1 MERVTFKSVA
11 QVNIRYVITKNHY
24 DLNNSSFYNSPG
36 CYVDNTCFQYDT
48 LGDGEVQ
55 HTPEYLVSTQNTE
68 DFMVSL
74 ALYISENHSP
84 ELFKILEHL
93 EPYGISTEQI
103 KFLYNLKPN
112 SNRKPTYIN
121 LQEMK
126 KTTSDKQYD
135 KRWEKLDSDWRPTF
149 RNIFRHMVVSFHGF
163 LARLIVTEKIRQ
175 ATDYGVW
182 VDYEE
187 EFKIPDFNN
196 IRGSMYVLESFL
208 TAYRNIDAIS
218 RQVESLKHNMKLSD

>member
-1 MERVTFKSVA
+1 MERVTFKSVSQA
-11 QVNIRYVITKNHY
+11 NIRYVVTKDRH
-24 DLNNSSFYNSPG
+24 DLDNSSFYNSPG

-74 ALYISENHSP
+74 ALYISENHNS

-112 SNRKPTYIN
+112 SNGKPTYIN

-149 RNIFRHMVVSFHGF
+149 RNIFWHMVVSFHGF
-163 LARLIVTEKIRQ
+163 LARLIITEKIRQ
-175 ATDYGVW
+175 ATDYSIW

-196 IRGSMYVLESFL
+196 IRGGMYVLESFL

-218 RQVESLKHNMKLSD
+218 RQAESLKCNMKLSD